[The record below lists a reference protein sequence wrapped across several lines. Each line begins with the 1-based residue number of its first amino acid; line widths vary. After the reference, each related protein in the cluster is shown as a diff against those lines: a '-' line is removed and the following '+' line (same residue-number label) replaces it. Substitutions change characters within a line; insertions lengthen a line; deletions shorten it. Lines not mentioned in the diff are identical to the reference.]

1 MRGVAER
8 QMTVRRNCSPWQL
21 MSSAVI
27 VAKAAM
33 TKGTHSPFL
42 ALSSQ
47 DKLSFRSH
55 GKECNGC
62 QERGGEDAS
71 SVEKREIGEMSSK
84 ISFEGEQ
91 QRQEEGRQRAEED
104 NPQVEADVR
113 EEVDAEDADSEV
125 EELSTVVF
133 EPGMLVLVQNNKY
146 QWPGRV
152 VDVGANSLFR
162 VQLFDKPGLYDGK
175 LRSFDSAAVKVFQYS
190 NELKNIVQTS
200 NNNELKQAFRKALRI
215 IHGLE

>member
-1 MRGVAER
+1 MVEKGSSSKKKKEKE
-8 QMTVRRNCSPWQL
+8 MDLTLLGERRNRTSNESEKEL
-21 MSSAVI
+21 LSMAAHVI
-27 VAKAAM
+27 GCDRR
-33 TKGTHSPFL
+33 KGCD
-42 ALSSQ
+42 
-47 DKLSFRSH
+47 DKRSH

-91 QRQEEGRQRAEED
+91 QEEGGQRAD
-104 NPQVEADVR
+104 AQVEAVAR

-190 NELKNIVQTS
+190 NELDDIAQTS
-200 NNNELKQAFRKALRI
+200 TNNELKQAFRKALRI
-215 IHGLE
+215 FYGLE